1 MDQDYSAYTYQV
13 FKIYHYIKTTERNMS
28 QDKHY
33 RCKRYSLFLVLWN
46 EIYVPSFDQLID

>member
-1 MDQDYSAYTYQV
+1 MDQDYSAYTHQV